1 MNGSYPRAAIRAP
14 IHALTSLGSLWYS
27 TKSLAAKRYRWVNPS
42 VILVS
47 DKDWVL
53 STISG
58 YIGHYL
64 GGNYNFGP
72 SFAWKGIRHSIVHF
86 LSPPGYFGGKL
97 YQRIHP
103 SNSQVINWTH
113 GQRTNPNPEFSRR
126 LDNVEE
132 VNTYVDKIVV
142 QTSIGADTLRAEGVN
157 PAKLVHIPLG
167 IDTRLFRPPTPAQ
180 RAEMRKKLG
189 ISSTA
194 RCIGSFQKDGIGWD
208 EGMKPKWVKGPD
220 TFLQVVQRLRRDH
233 EIFVLLTGPA
243 RGYVKSGLDR
253 MGVPYRH
260 VWLKDYGEVAKHY
273 WALDLYIIA
282 SRDEGGPMAL
292 LESMASKVPVV
303 STRVGMSVDLLGGG
317 DNGLLSDVDDVEGL
331 TARASRVLADSRL
344 RHGIVVKALHTV
356 QQYDWS
362 IIANRYHEDVY
373 RPLLLQAGYS
383 RR

>member
-1 MNGSYPRAAIRAP
+1 MLATLSAF
-14 IHALTSLGSLWYS
+14 LYS
-27 TKSLAAKRYRWVNPS
+27 GKSLAAKRHHWVNPA
-42 VILVS
+42 VIHVA
-47 DKDWVL
+47 DADWVL
-53 STISG
+53 STISKS
-58 YIGHYL
+58 IVQHLRPHYD
-64 GGNYNFGP
+64 FGP
-72 SFAWKGIRHSIVHF
+72 SFAWKAIRYSIVHF
-86 LSPPGYFGGKL
+86 LSPPGYFGGKV

-113 GQRTNPNPEFSRR
+113 GQRTNPDPEFSRR

-132 VNTYVDKIVV
+132 VSTYVDKIVV

-180 RAEMRKKLG
+180 RAEMREELG
-189 ISSTA
+189 IPPTA
-194 RCIGSFQKDGIGWD
+194 HCIGSFQKDGIGWD
-208 EGMKPKWVKGPD
+208 EGMEPKWVKGPD
-220 TFLQVVQRLRRDH
+220 TFLRVVQRLRRDH

-243 RGYVKSGLDR
+243 RGYVKRGLDR
-253 MGVPYRH
+253 MDVPYRH

-292 LESMASKVPVV
+292 LESMASEVPVV
-303 STRVGMSVDLLGGG
+303 STRVGMSLDLLGGG

-331 TARASRVLADSRL
+331 AERASRVLADSGL
-344 RHGIVVKALHTV
+344 RHGIVVRALHTV

>member
-1 MNGSYPRAAIRAP
+1 MRTPLGRVAGLAAF
-14 IHALTSLGSLWYS
+14 LYLG
-27 TKSLAAKRYRWVNPS
+27 KSLMAKRYHWVNPT
-42 VILVS
+42 VIHVA
-47 DKDWVL
+47 DADWVL

-58 YIGHYL
+58 YIGQHLARHYD
-64 GGNYNFGP
+64 FGP
-72 SFAWKGIRHSIVHF
+72 PLAWRIVRKSIVHF
-86 LSPPGYFGGKL
+86 LSPPGYFSGKM
-97 YQRIHP
+97 YQRIHH

-113 GQRTNPNPEFSRR
+113 GRRTNANPEFSRR
-126 LDNVEE
+126 LDQIGE
-132 VNTYVDKIVV
+132 VSAYVDKIVV
-142 QTSIGADTLRAEGVN
+142 QTGIGAETLRAEGVD
-157 PAKLVHIPLG
+157 PAKVVHIPLG

-180 RAEMRKKLG
+180 RAEMRKELG
-189 ISSTA
+189 IPPTA
-194 RCIGSFQKDGIGWD
+194 HCIGSFQKDGIGWD
-208 EGMKPKWVKGPD
+208 EGMEPKWVKGPD
-220 TFLQVVQRLRRDH
+220 TFLRVVQRLRRDH

-243 RGYVKSGLDR
+243 RGYVKRGLDR
-253 MGVPYRH
+253 IDVPYRH

-292 LESMASKVPVV
+292 LESMASEVPVV
-303 STRVGMSVDLLGGG
+303 STRVGMSLDLLGGG

-331 TARASRVLADSRL
+331 AERASRVLADSGL
-344 RHGIVVKALHTV
+344 RHGIVVRALHTV